1 MFNQLQHKIR
11 QQQARQWFLKLQ
23 DDSAVRAD
31 TFYRFNC
38 WLEKPENEKAY
49 QSVEQTWNALGQLSH
64 TTEGQL
70 LRRHAKA
77 QSQQGSLLTTLSTLV
92 HNRFLHA
99 SIAATCSVICFALV
113 FAFYIP
119 SKSITQEYT
128 TAATETRELTLDD
141 GSLITLTPKTNILVT
156 FEKHQRS
163 VALTNGHAFFDITKD
178 NSRPFT
184 VKHNKYTV
192 KVTGTAFSINTKRD
206 EFSVMVDEGHV
217 VVEDIKN
224 SAESN
229 HLSAGQAIQ
238 ARNGSLGEISQGHSN
253 QLSLWKRGVLVYRDV
268 ALDQILAETNT
279 YTLQQIFPAT
289 TQLGKTQI
297 SLSINISQLDELP
310 SILEALLPIKAVK
323 AEYGKIMLVSQP

>member
-77 QSQQGSLLTTLSTLV
+77 QSQKDSLLTTLSTLV
-92 HNRFLHA
+92 HNRFLA

-184 VKHNKYTV
+184 VNHNKYTV
-192 KVTGTAFSINTKRD
+192 TVTGTAFSINTKRD

-297 SLSINISQLDELP
+297 SLSINIGQLDELP